1 MSATVENFTLE
12 KRRFL
17 ENRNWILSL
26 LKNFETRSLIKYSP
40 FLLLHFIYVLAFKNC
55 RKATIEALLWNI
67 KNIKGTMRKR
77 RKIREIRKR
86 SDKEILQALS
96 KN

>member
-1 MSATVENFTLE
+1 MNATVENFTFE

-17 ENRNWILSL
+17 ENRNWTLTL
-26 LKNFETRSLIKYSP
+26 LKNLETISLIKYSP
-40 FLLLHFIYVLAFKNC
+40 VILLHLMYVLVFKNH

-67 KNIKGTMRKR
+67 KNIKVTMRKR

-86 SDKEILQALS
+86 SDKEILQVLS